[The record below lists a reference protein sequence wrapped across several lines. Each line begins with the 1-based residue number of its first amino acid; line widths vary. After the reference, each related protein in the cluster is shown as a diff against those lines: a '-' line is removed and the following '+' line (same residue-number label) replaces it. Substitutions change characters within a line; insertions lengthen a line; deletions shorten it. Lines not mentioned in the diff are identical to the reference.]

1 MNVAPSAPDA
11 STPAPAA
18 GTGPGGAAPPTDA
31 SAGAEV
37 AALRVP
43 AGLGAAAPG
52 RLAGEPQ
59 AVQRIWREEGLPV
72 PALPPKRRRLGIS
85 TVPAARL
92 RAERPNHVWGPEV
105 MVDATTDGRLGARQP
120 SVLAIWARATFLR
133 LAAVLS
139 YAYDGRI
146 RYQAVSG
153 RRRMGRF

>member
-1 MNVAPSAPDA
+1 MRQLGRRWQRYGYRRVWAP
-11 STPAPAA
+11 
-18 GTGPGGAAPPTDA
+18 
-31 SAGAEV
+31 
-37 AALRVP
+37 LRQDGWRVN
-43 AGLGAAAPG
+43 
-52 RLAGEPQ
+52 RKR
-59 AVQRIWREEGLPV
+59 VQRIWREEGLPV

-85 TVPAARL
+85 TVPAGRL

-133 LAAVLS
+133 LAPVLP